1 MSETIYEIKRS
12 KFIIILM
19 WFLVFIGEAV
29 FGGFSIFGIVSIVR
43 EDYKKFDDPNMQL
56 IMDLFALVICLIVF
70 CLILSVAIYMTV
82 ESTKQV
88 DVYTESK
95 MYQKIGNKIKF
106 EIEYVNIESVKESY
120 FNCLL
125 LFCKK
130 GFIKSK
136 SKHIVKPQTMYME
149 FYTQKDIT
157 KIVQLISEFQ
167 NKQE

>member
-43 EDYKKFDDPNMQL
+43 EDYKMQL

>member
-82 ESTKQV
+82 E
-88 DVYTESK
+88 
-95 MYQKIGNKIKF
+95 
-106 EIEYVNIESVKESY
+106 
-120 FNCLL
+120 
-125 LFCKK
+125 
-130 GFIKSK
+130 
-136 SKHIVKPQTMYME
+136 
-149 FYTQKDIT
+149 
-157 KIVQLISEFQ
+157 
-167 NKQE
+167 